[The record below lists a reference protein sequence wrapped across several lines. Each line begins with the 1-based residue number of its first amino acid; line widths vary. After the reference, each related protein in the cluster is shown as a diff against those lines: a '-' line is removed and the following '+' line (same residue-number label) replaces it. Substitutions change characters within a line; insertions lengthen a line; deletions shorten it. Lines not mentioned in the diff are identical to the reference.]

1 MTAKRILVALAL
13 VALCSLG
20 VLADNQAPITQG
32 EFAVL
37 LASNLKAPTPQGGWT
52 PESAI
57 GLLSG
62 LGLSPMNGA
71 WEAGSQLNEGNMVHI
86 LRDMGLALYSTAPDA
101 VVTKAKANAVFFRYD
116 DFFENF
122 ILKSKTVQGLNTTH
136 VDTGIGGTTSGA
148 PDGIAPPASPVLP

>member
-1 MTAKRILVALAL
+1 MTAKRILVALAVVTL
-13 VALCSLG
+13 FSLG

-37 LASNLKAPTPQGGWT
+37 LASNLKAPAPQGGWT

-57 GLLSG
+57 QMLTGI
-62 LGLSPMNGA
+62 GLSPLNGS
-71 WEAGSQLNEGNMVHI
+71 WQSGSQLNEGTMVHI

-101 VVTKAKANAVFFRYD
+101 IVTKAKANAVFFRYD
-116 DFFENF
+116 DFFQNY
-122 ILKSKTVQGLNTTH
+122 IMKTKTVGGDNTTH
-136 VDTGIGGTTSGA
+136 IDTGVAGSESGA